1 MNAKAEI
8 STPIIMILIVIL
20 SWFVYGAWSGV
31 LSMLLLYIVL
41 GISLIISIIPFI
53 GIILMY
59 IISESWTIPTILSF
73 TNTEYTWI
81 VTAIKIFIYICG
93 FIITAATSIGVIL
106 LRKR

>member
-1 MNAKAEI
+1 MNTKAEI
-8 STPIIMILIVIL
+8 STPITMILIIIL
-20 SWFVYGAWSGV
+20 SWFVYGTWSGV

-81 VTAIKIFIYICG
+81 VTLIKVLIYIFG
-93 FIITAATSIGVIL
+93 FIITAAISIGVIIIV
-106 LRKR
+106 KR